1 MLNDIEWEQK
11 ELIEEFQLFDNWMD
25 RYQHIIDLGKR
36 LPEFPEEWKI
46 EENRIY
52 GCQSQVWFKIEKN
65 ENYDRLSFQAI
76 SDSAIVSGLIAIL
89 IRVYSDQLL
98 EDIVTSSLDFVS
110 EIGLDQHLSPTRS
123 NGLDLMIK
131 AIRNAAS

>member
-1 MLNDIEWEQK
+1 MNDIEWEQK

-46 EENRIY
+46 EENRIH

-65 ENYDRLSFQAI
+65 HNYDRLSFQAI

-89 IRVYSDQLL
+89 MRVYSDQPL
-98 EDIVTSSLDFVS
+98 EDIVSTELTFIN

-123 NGLDLMIK
+123 NGLSIMVK
-131 AIRNAAS
+131 AIKNVAS